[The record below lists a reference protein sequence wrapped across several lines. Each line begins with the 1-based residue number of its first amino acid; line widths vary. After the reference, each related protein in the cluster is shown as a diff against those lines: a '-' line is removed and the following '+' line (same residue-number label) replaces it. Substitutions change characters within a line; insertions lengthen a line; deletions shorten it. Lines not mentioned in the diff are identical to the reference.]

1 MGNRLGL
8 IFVRTS
14 ERILECEQM
23 LDAQRAA
30 TAQGG
35 DHPIAQQILR
45 ALECTHAMLKT
56 HCDEQ
61 RRALGIA
68 QF

>member
-1 MGNRLGL
+1 MGNRLGMV
-8 IFVRTS
+8 FVRTS
-14 ERILECEQM
+14 ERILECERM

-30 TAQGG
+30 AAQGG
-35 DHPIAQQILR
+35 NHIIAQHILK
-45 ALECTHAMLKT
+45 ALECTHAMLKS

-68 QF
+68 RF

>member
-8 IFVRTS
+8 IFAHTS
-14 ERILECEQM
+14 ERILECERL

-35 DHPIAQQILR
+35 NHVIAQQILR
-45 ALECTHAMLKT
+45 ALECTHTMLKT
-56 HCDEQ
+56 HCDQQ
-61 RRALGIA
+61 RRVLGIA
-68 QF
+68 PF